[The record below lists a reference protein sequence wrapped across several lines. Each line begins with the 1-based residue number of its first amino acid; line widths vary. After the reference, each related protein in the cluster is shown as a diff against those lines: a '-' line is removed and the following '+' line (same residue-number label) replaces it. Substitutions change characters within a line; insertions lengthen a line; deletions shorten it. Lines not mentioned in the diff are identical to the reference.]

1 MTSTGGTGLNAEAN
15 LTFNGSTLTVTGT
28 TVARTIRPS
37 GSSYDLGTSSYRWDN
52 IYVQDMQ
59 LSNKAKKKNGGNDI
73 DGTWGEWT
81 IQEGENDL
89 FLINRR
95 NGKKYSFLL
104 KEID

>member
-1 MTSTGGTGLNAEAN
+1 MNAEAN
-15 LTFNGSTLTVTGT
+15 LTFDGSTLTVTGT

-37 GSSYDLGTSSYRWDN
+37 SGSTYDLGTSSYRWNNLYINDLK
-52 IYVQDMQ
+52 
-59 LSNKAKKKNGGNDI
+59 LSNISKKDKGGNDV

-89 FLINRR
+89 FLINNR